1 VTRRVVHVYDALRAP
16 LSNRVADA
24 MFAVHDGEIAGIAGR
39 LAAMTA
45 GLALPC
51 LYVTG
56 VWLWVA
62 KRRRRTVLA

>member
-1 VTRRVVHVYDALRAP
+1 
-16 LSNRVADA
+16 
-24 MFAVHDGEIAGIAGR
+24 
-39 LAAMTA
+39 MTA
-45 GLALPC
+45 GPALPC